1 MIIPVKI
8 GKMNLDP
15 IIRVLTKCFIWS
27 VYGFTFSEK
36 LRPTTTKK
44 TLSTALVHRN
54 RGFCDRS
61 NYRLVSILPLLSK
74 HLNLDILK
82 NIFETCQYSAFL
94 FFYLQVMGTQ
104 SVMDGG
110 INVIWIL
117 KSMSSSRGI
126 WRGVVC
132 VGVSTHPPPSKSP
145 PLFLLKPPPLN
156 LQTVKPP

>member
-1 MIIPVKI
+1 MKMIIPVKI
-8 GKMNLDP
+8 GKMNLDT

-36 LRPTTTKK
+36 LRPTTKK
-44 TLSTALVHRN
+44 TLPTARIHRN
-54 RGFCDRS
+54 RGFCDRP

-117 KSMSSSRGI
+117 KSMSSSQGI
-126 WRGVVC
+126 WRDVVC
-132 VGVSTHPPPSKSP
+132 VGVSTHPPRKSTTP
-145 PLFLLKPPPLN
+145 TFF
-156 LQTVKPP
+156 